1 MTNNQGTK
9 IAITGANSAVGQA
22 ILQWELQ
29 RRSTNTIVAAVRSA
43 RAVQQI
49 QGLLNSLGGASS
61 AAQISYDDSGTL
73 NAALSGASAVIH
85 LAGILVERPGSSYEQ
100 ANVVSTRSVVDAA
113 RHNSLRKI
121 VLISAIGAN
130 EKSRNR
136 YYRTKG
142 EAEAIVRNSGI
153 CYTILRAPLLLGPG
167 TEGAAALARNSR
179 GDSAKLIAGGHHLQ
193 QPLHVADLAHG
204 AIAAAEGSVGN
215 NCTLDFVG
223 PVALPERELVERA
236 ARLQGHAITIGA
248 ISKRFLSILLGARQL
263 FGSTG
268 FSRDALEVISTSTK
282 MDPQPAVRELG
293 IDLTGIDQMIE
304 DSLSQGSRA

>member
-1 MTNNQGTK
+1 MTNNQGMK

-22 ILQWELQ
+22 ILRWELQ

-49 QGLLNSLGGASS
+49 QGLLNSLGGTSS
-61 AAQISYDDSGTL
+61 AAQISYDDAGTL

-113 RHNSLRKI
+113 RHNSVRKI
-121 VLISAIGAN
+121 VLISAIGAD

-167 TEGAAALARNSR
+167 TEGSAALARNSR
-179 GDSAKLIAGGHHLQ
+179 GDTAKLIAGGHHLQ

-204 AIAAAEGSVGN
+204 GDCGGGRLRCKQLHSGFCRACFAPGAGTCRTRSPAAGPRNNKLALFPNDFFRSCWALVNFSVPP
-215 NCTLDFVG
+215 DF
-223 PVALPERELVERA
+223 PVMPW
-236 ARLQGHAITIGA
+236 
-248 ISKRFLSILLGARQL
+248 K
-263 FGSTG
+263 
-268 FSRDALEVISTSTK
+268 
-282 MDPQPAVRELG
+282 
-293 IDLTGIDQMIE
+293 
-304 DSLSQGSRA
+304 